1 MATSYILSNAV
12 KKLAE
17 HLGLSQVTC
26 GLEAELEGEILKVTK
41 ELENGRAVIGVKLSC
56 LVTFTKPVWDLCYP
70 THVKKIFVPKKKAG
84 GVKIREETGR
94 KKDIIIRG
102 GENIS
107 STEIEDI
114 G

>member
-41 ELENGRAVIGVKLSC
+41 ELENGRAEYKQHG
-56 LVTFTKPVWDLCYP
+56 
-70 THVKKIFVPKKKAG
+70 
-84 GVKIREETGR
+84 
-94 KKDIIIRG
+94 
-102 GENIS
+102 N
-107 STEIEDI
+107 
-114 G
+114 